1 MACDCKVNKQILK
14 LHKEYG
20 AKIYTPWKER
30 MKFNL
35 EEGLKF
41 ILIALLA
48 VLCFPIFFI
57 FVLCMTFKGN
67 QHFNVNNLLR
77 FILRKDE

>member
-20 AKIYTPWKER
+20 TKIYTPWKER
-30 MKFNL
+30 IKFSF

-48 VLCFPIFFI
+48 ILCFPVFFI
-57 FVLCMTFKGN
+57 FVLYMTLKGGS
-67 QHFNVNNLLR
+67 QFNVNKILR